1 MNTYLTYTVN
11 RYETAKKLLV
21 DAVDKNKSVYLMGR
35 GGNGKSKL
43 LQDVHTDILEK
54 KYRVY
59 QDHAKHDYL
68 LRKSIYCVQ
77 CPEQVR
83 LTDNKN
89 TIVINMNKLY
99 NGKYNTKYDHQY
111 DNFNCSENKN
121 NF

>member
-1 MNTYLTYTVN
+1 MNSYLTYTVN

-21 DAVDKNKSVYLMGR
+21 NAVENNKSVYLMGR

-43 LQDVHTDILEK
+43 IQDVHTDILQK
-54 KYRVY
+54 KYRVFHETPQHNY
-59 QDHAKHDYL
+59 A

-77 CPEQVR
+77 SPEQVQ
-83 LTDNKN
+83 LNDNKN

-99 NGKYNTKYDHQY
+99 NGKYNNKYDHQY
-111 DNFNCSENKN
+111 ENFDYSENKN

>member
-1 MNTYLTYTVN
+1 MSTYLTYTVN

-43 LQDVHTDILEK
+43 LQDVHSDILEK

-59 QDHAKHDYL
+59 QDTAQHDYL

-77 CPEQVR
+77 SPEQVK
-83 LTDNKN
+83 LTDSKN

-111 DNFNCSENKN
+111 EHFDYSENKN
-121 NF
+121 SF

>member
-1 MNTYLTYTVN
+1 MSTYLTYTVN

-21 DAVDKNKSVYLMGR
+21 DAVDKNKSIYLMGR

-43 LQDVHTDILEK
+43 LQDVHSDILEK

-59 QDHAKHDYL
+59 QDAAQHDYL

-77 CPEQVR
+77 SPEQIK
-83 LTDNKN
+83 LTDSKN

-111 DNFNCSENKN
+111 EHFDYSENKN
-121 NF
+121 CF

>member
-1 MNTYLTYTVN
+1 MNSYLTYTVN

-21 DAVDKNKSVYLMGR
+21 DAVDKNKSVYLMAR

-43 LQDVHTDILEK
+43 LQDVHTDILQK
-54 KYRVY
+54 KYRVFHETPQHNY
-59 QDHAKHDYL
+59 A

-77 CPEQVR
+77 SPKQVQ
-83 LTDNKN
+83 LNDNKN

-111 DNFNCSENKN
+111 ENFDYSENKN

>member
-1 MNTYLTYTVN
+1 MSTYLTYTVN

-43 LQDVHTDILEK
+43 LQDVHSDILEK

-59 QDHAKHDYL
+59 QDTAQHDYL

-77 CPEQVR
+77 SPQQVT
-83 LTDNKN
+83 LTDSKN

-111 DNFNCSENKN
+111 EHFDYSENKN
-121 NF
+121 CF